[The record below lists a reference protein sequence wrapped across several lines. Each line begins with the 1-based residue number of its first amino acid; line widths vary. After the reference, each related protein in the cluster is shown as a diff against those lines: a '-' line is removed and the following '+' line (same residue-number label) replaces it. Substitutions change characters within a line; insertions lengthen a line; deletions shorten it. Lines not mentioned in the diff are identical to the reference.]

1 MADIQLGEKIKAM
14 REEAG
19 LGLRDLASKANVSP
33 SMLSQIE
40 NGSANPSINTL
51 KNIAVVLNAPLY
63 RFFQENTSP
72 EALVVHKDSRKIIG
86 FADREVQYELLTPDV
101 SGQIE
106 FCLMTI
112 PTNKASAGMPEGH
125 EGEEVAYVV
134 SGSINILLE
143 DTCIALSAGD
153 SLRIPPLTQHRWI
166 NSAAEDAVII
176 FAVSP
181 PSF

>member
-1 MADIQLGEKIKAM
+1 MPDIQLGEKIKAM

-19 LGLRDLASKANVSP
+19 LGLRDLAAKANVSP

-63 RFFQENTSP
+63 RFFQEDTSP
-72 EALVVHKDSRKIIG
+72 EELVVHKDSRKIIG
-86 FADREVQYELLTPDV
+86 FVGREVQYELLTPDV
-101 SGQIE
+101 NGQIE

-112 PTNKASAGMPEGH
+112 PPNKASAGMPEGH
-125 EGEEVAYVV
+125 VGEEAAYVV

-143 DTCIALSAGD
+143 DTYISLSAGD
-153 SLRIPPLTQHRWI
+153 SLRIPPMTQHRWI
-166 NSAAEDAVII
+166 NSTTEEAVII

>member
-1 MADIQLGEKIKAM
+1 MADIQLGEKIKAI

-40 NGSANPSINTL
+40 NGSANPFINTL

-63 RFFQENTSP
+63 RFFQESTSP

-86 FADREVQYELLTPDV
+86 FVDREVQYELLTPDV

-112 PTNKASAGMPEGH
+112 PPTRRRRACRRATVQETEKAWEAQPLLRLFCACRAPNHRFFPPRSAGP
-125 EGEEVAYVV
+125 
-134 SGSINILLE
+134 
-143 DTCIALSAGD
+143 DTQ
-153 SLRIPPLTQHRWI
+153 PPGQ
-166 NSAAEDAVII
+166 
-176 FAVSP
+176 
-181 PSF
+181 